1 MTNAL
6 VRPRYRRFAAALRAA
21 VVAGTA
27 LTATLPIA
35 AHAQQA
41 VYPVVV
47 PNDPDP
53 LLTNLNIPAD
63 AARAGMW
70 SAKTNWPIVPIHAT
84 LLPDGRVLTFGT
96 PPGGNAQD
104 RRQLVFWNPRRG
116 LDGSAFQIL
125 PNAQSV
131 DSFCGTATLLS
142 DGNLLTSGGASYSTG
157 YSSRESMVLDW
168 RTSEAKRDYDLTAQ
182 RWYGTMTKLPDGRA
196 IITGGGAPY
205 ADANPGRPD
214 AANDI
219 SSTPEIYMP
228 GQGWRS
234 MVGAYSTDAFGAK
247 NTRWWY
253 PRQWVTPTGTLF
265 GISTEK
271 MWEMKLDGNGSIR
284 TIGDFK
290 TIPNNDTKPNTGAT
304 STAVMYDTGK
314 ILQVGGNGFHPGWH
328 TPSSAAATIFDI
340 TQIGSGRV
348 AVTETAPMAFSR
360 QWPNSVVL
368 PNGHVLVTGGSRWNN
383 DAGDN
388 NVNVVYAAETW
399 NPATGRWTTGASN
412 TAYRGYH
419 SITALLPNGAVLG
432 GAATS

>member
-70 SAKTNWPIVPIHAT
+70 SAKTNWPIIPIHAT

-104 RRQLVFWNPRRG
+104 GRQLVFWNPRRG

-157 YSSRESMVLDW
+157 YSSRESMVLD
-168 RTSEAKRDYDLTAQ
+168 
-182 RWYGTMTKLPDGRA
+182 
-196 IITGGGAPY
+196 
-205 ADANPGRPD
+205 
-214 AANDI
+214 
-219 SSTPEIYMP
+219 
-228 GQGWRS
+228 
-234 MVGAYSTDAFGAK
+234 
-247 NTRWWY
+247 
-253 PRQWVTPTGTLF
+253 
-265 GISTEK
+265 
-271 MWEMKLDGNGSIR
+271 
-284 TIGDFK
+284 
-290 TIPNNDTKPNTGAT
+290 
-304 STAVMYDTGK
+304 
-314 ILQVGGNGFHPGWH
+314 
-328 TPSSAAATIFDI
+328 
-340 TQIGSGRV
+340 
-348 AVTETAPMAFSR
+348 
-360 QWPNSVVL
+360 
-368 PNGHVLVTGGSRWNN
+368 
-383 DAGDN
+383 
-388 NVNVVYAAETW
+388 
-399 NPATGRWTTGASN
+399 
-412 TAYRGYH
+412 
-419 SITALLPNGAVLG
+419 
-432 GAATS
+432 